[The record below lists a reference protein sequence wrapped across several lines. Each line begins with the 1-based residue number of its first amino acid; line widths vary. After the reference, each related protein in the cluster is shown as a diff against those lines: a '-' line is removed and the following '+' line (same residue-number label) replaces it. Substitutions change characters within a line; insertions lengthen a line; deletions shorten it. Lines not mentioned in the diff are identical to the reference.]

1 MVQRI
6 GQRCLSQPGQTQ
18 ISALLK
24 KKTMV
29 TFQRVRTRAVQS
41 KSLEKSKGR
50 EKNGK
55 SDLDLLKR
63 LLAKESLISGGV
75 LKPVQEI

>member
-1 MVQRI
+1 
-6 GQRCLSQPGQTQ
+6 
-18 ISALLK
+18 
-24 KKTMV
+24 MV

-41 KSLEKSKGR
+41 KGLEKSKGR

-75 LKPVQEI
+75 LKPVQEV

>member
-24 KKTMV
+24 KKPMV
-29 TFQRVRTRAVQS
+29 TFQRVRAVDGEGDGVAWDPGDMSERAAMV
-41 KSLEKSKGR
+41 GP
-50 EKNGK
+50 
-55 SDLDLLKR
+55 R
-63 LLAKESLISGGV
+63 LW
-75 LKPVQEI
+75 

>member
-24 KKTMV
+24 KKSMV

-41 KSLEKSKGR
+41 KGLEKSTLGLSKA
-50 EKNGK
+50 
-55 SDLDLLKR
+55 LDYGLVNEMM
-63 LLAKESLISGGV
+63 AKVMELPGI
-75 LKPVQEI
+75 PVR